1 MKIVEVKLADGSIV
15 SGELVTKTVARI
27 PVSEKSF
34 SWVDGP
40 TGWKGKQRQ
49 IVVDILR
56 AAEKPMAYQDIVDL
70 AEEKG
75 LQATGGVPDSVKY
88 HLHQLVL
95 LGHVSE

>member
-15 SGELVTKTVARI
+15 SGELVTKTTPRV
-27 PVSEKSF
+27 PVTEKSF
-34 SWVDGP
+34 AWVDGP
-40 TGWKGKQRQ
+40 TTWKGKQRQ

-56 AAEKPMAYQDIVDL
+56 AAQSPMEYQDIVD
-70 AEEKG
+70 AAAAKG

-95 LGHVSE
+95 LGHVAE